1 MVEIER
7 QCSGCKCLEV
17 VEIYT
22 SVKDDATEDKVLSV
36 FWEIGAEIG
45 YGDIKAYQMVKTNQ
59 TIKFNNRESYIQVI
73 QFKKQLKNN
82 VLFKFSSWYTNIC
95 KPKNLF
101 LLQGSLNKY
110 KALKNKKQT
119 LTILHY

>member
-1 MVEIER
+1 MFQR
-7 QCSGCKCLEV
+7 QCSGSKCLEV

-45 YGDIKAYQMVKTNQ
+45 YSDIKAYQMVKTNQ

-73 QFKKQLKNN
+73 QVKKQLKND
-82 VLFKFSSWYTNIC
+82 VLF
-95 KPKNLF
+95 
-101 LLQGSLNKY
+101 
-110 KALKNKKQT
+110 
-119 LTILHY
+119 